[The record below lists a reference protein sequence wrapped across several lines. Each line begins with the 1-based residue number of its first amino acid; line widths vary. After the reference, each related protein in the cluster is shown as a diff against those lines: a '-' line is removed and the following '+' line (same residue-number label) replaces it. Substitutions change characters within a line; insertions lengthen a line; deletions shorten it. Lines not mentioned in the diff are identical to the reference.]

1 MIGREHIQIK
11 VIFKPKKSG
20 GGWGGEGNMRNERA
34 SQGLNNK
41 PIDYGTG
48 SETKFL

>member
-11 VIFKPKKSG
+11 VIFKPKKS
-20 GGWGGEGNMRNERA
+20 GGEGNMRNERA